1 MCGLRKGEKLYEE
14 LLMSEEGLIKTL
26 HDKIMISRIKGP
38 TEIEMEKILS
48 KLNDTIKKE
57 NCTRE
62 DIKSVIKDVVP
73 TFIDLEEKK

>member
-1 MCGLRKGEKLYEE
+1 
-14 LLMSEEGLIKTL
+14 MSEEGLIKTL

-48 KLNDTIKKE
+48 KFNDTIKKE

>member
-1 MCGLRKGEKLYEE
+1 
-14 LLMSEEGLIKTL
+14 MSEEGLIKTL

-48 KLNDTIKKE
+48 KLNDTINKE
-57 NCTRE
+57 NCTRD
-62 DIKSVIKDVVP
+62 DIKNVIKDVVP